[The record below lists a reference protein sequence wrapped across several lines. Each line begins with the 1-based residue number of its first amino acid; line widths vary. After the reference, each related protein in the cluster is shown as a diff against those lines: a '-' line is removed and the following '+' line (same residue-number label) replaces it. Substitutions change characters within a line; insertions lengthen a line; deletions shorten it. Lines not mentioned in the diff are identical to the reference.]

1 MPLLLQSKNF
11 SGQFNYSDDDTI
23 TEYLITEQPEIE

>member
-11 SGQFNYSDDDTI
+11 SAQFNYSDDDTI
-23 TEYLITEQPEIE
+23 TDYTITEQPEIK